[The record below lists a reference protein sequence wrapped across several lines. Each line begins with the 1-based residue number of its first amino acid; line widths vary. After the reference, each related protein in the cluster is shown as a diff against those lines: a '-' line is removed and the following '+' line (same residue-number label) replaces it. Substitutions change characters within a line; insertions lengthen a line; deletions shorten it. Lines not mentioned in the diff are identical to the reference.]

1 MKPALLVID
10 MQNVS
15 YSGFEKESMDR
26 ASKSINE
33 AAGFFREKGFP
44 VVWIQQ
50 RSKDAVPGTREFEII
65 DVLQH
70 IEADKYITKD
80 YLNSFNK
87 TDLFE
92 YIRSQSVDTVLVSGF
107 CAEYC
112 VLSTYRGALDL
123 DLTPFLLKNGT
134 AGGRKEYTVFVETIC
149 DVVPLGAMRLMLS

>member
-10 MQNVS
+10 MQKCS
-15 YSGFEKESMDR
+15 YSGFEKESMTR
-26 ASKSINE
+26 AAGYINE
-33 AAGFFREKGFP
+33 AAGLFREKGFP

-65 DVLQH
+65 DALHH
-70 IEADKYITKD
+70 IETDKYITKD

-87 TDLFE
+87 TDLLE
-92 YIRSQSVDTVLVSGF
+92 YLRSQSADTVLVSGF

-123 DLTPFLLKNGT
+123 DLVPFLLKDGI
-134 AGGRKEYTVFVETIC
+134 AGGRKEYIAFVEDIC
-149 DVVPLGAMRLMLS
+149 DVVPRSAVRLMLP